1 MTTQEAYN
9 RLRDILLN
17 NTQLAEADREAICMA
32 INTLNMQTP
41 IKPVSQMKFGKYG
54 TVIGLCPTCGAG
66 NNSEYPYCGEC
77 GQALEWEGTDNAQ
90 T

>member
-1 MTTQEAYN
+1 MTATEAYN

-17 NTQLAEADREAICMA
+17 NTQLAEADRKAICMA
-32 INTLNMQTP
+32 INTLNRQTP

-54 TVIGLCPTCGAG
+54 TIIGLCPTCGAG

-77 GQALEWEGTDNAQ
+77 GQALDWGDTE
-90 T
+90 

>member
-32 INTLNMQTP
+32 INTLNRQTP

-54 TVIGLCPTCGAG
+54 TVIGLCPTCAVYRCHMPTPQVL
-66 NNSEYPYCGEC
+66 SSCR
-77 GQALEWEGTDNAQ
+77 LLLL
-90 T
+90 